1 MPSTASCATRIEPR
15 GTPVIG
21 ETIWSSRG
29 SYNRPNDL
37 VVVVD
42 DETYMSDDSMSSQ
55 DDDPWNAEDEAFDE
69 ENVRLSCEQLESSLH
84 ARHDVLAFDGRT
96 GRTTVDHAGK
106 EQSSFNC
113 DAAADAAAKIQLQE
127 AAASQEKDLEFDTA
141 SSRASSKHAASRI
154 CSVVRTRRSWS
165 QPASP
170 VAATK
175 AYKLSISPDRTKQFS
190 GPLPRLHH
198 HLHSLVVSGG
208 GAGSPKIHDP
218 AIDEFT
224 ATASSP
230 VPTPRRA
237 GNYGLFRTR
246 SSSRVNP
253 GRIHLEPDE
262 LSLRSPSPLHG
273 RHGEIEEEE
282 EFGWSDFA
290 AQEAAP
296 AVSPGRYFDALEG
309 PELEKP
315 KDSEDLLLPSDEL
328 WPFLLR
334 FPIGVFRISLG
345 LGCQSILWR
354 DLHELKCMQS
364 FVYAPYV
371 ISEVIWW
378 LALATLL
385 LLTIIY
391 IAKCVVYFEAVRR
404 EFYHPVRVNY
414 FFSPWITALFL
425 AQTVPQYLS
434 FNTTTSTKSTT
445 PLQLSGPSPA
455 LWCVVM
461 TPILALELK
470 LYGQWLSG
478 GERRLSKVANPST
491 HMSVVGNFAGA
502 KVAALVGWR
511 EAAILFWAVGLAHYL
526 VLFVTLYQRLPSN
539 VVLPKEM
546 QPLYFLFV
554 AVPSSASVAWRYITG
569 QFGSV
574 CKILFFI
581 SLFLYSSLGVRFNFF
596 RGCRY
601 STGTTNIFDAV
612 LSILDTS
619 ATFH

>member
-1 MPSTASCATRIEPR
+1 MYRELSMTNLCSLGEKESTSSSAAEDIPSTAKWDQDQSQEAASRSSPPSPPSSSSSPGRLTRKRPAAAASSSSSIHSPSSSISFPALHIDIIPDECNSPRREYSTDCPAASSSSTAAASAGSCSTTTSHVTDQADAAARWHTMPSTASCATRIEPR

-69 ENVRLSCEQLESSLH
+69 ENVRLSCEQLESSWH

-315 KDSEDLLLPSDEL
+315 KVLSCKLLPPSCN
-328 WPFLLR
+328 
-334 FPIGVFRISLG
+334 S
-345 LGCQSILWR
+345 GCR
-354 DLHELKCMQS
+354 
-364 FVYAPYV
+364 
-371 ISEVIWW
+371 
-378 LALATLL
+378 
-385 LLTIIY
+385 
-391 IAKCVVYFEAVRR
+391 
-404 EFYHPVRVNY
+404 
-414 FFSPWITALFL
+414 
-425 AQTVPQYLS
+425 
-434 FNTTTSTKSTT
+434 
-445 PLQLSGPSPA
+445 
-455 LWCVVM
+455 
-461 TPILALELK
+461 
-470 LYGQWLSG
+470 
-478 GERRLSKVANPST
+478 
-491 HMSVVGNFAGA
+491 
-502 KVAALVGWR
+502 ALVMFP
-511 EAAILFWAVGLAHYL
+511 EICLCLSVFHILRSWTGL
-526 VLFVTLYQRLPSN
+526 
-539 VVLPKEM
+539 
-546 QPLYFLFV
+546 
-554 AVPSSASVAWRYITG
+554 
-569 QFGSV
+569 
-574 CKILFFI
+574 
-581 SLFLYSSLGVRFNFF
+581 
-596 RGCRY
+596 
-601 STGTTNIFDAV
+601 
-612 LSILDTS
+612 
-619 ATFH
+619 

>member
-1 MPSTASCATRIEPR
+1 
-15 GTPVIG
+15 
-21 ETIWSSRG
+21 
-29 SYNRPNDL
+29 
-37 VVVVD
+37 
-42 DETYMSDDSMSSQ
+42 
-55 DDDPWNAEDEAFDE
+55 
-69 ENVRLSCEQLESSLH
+69 
-84 ARHDVLAFDGRT
+84 
-96 GRTTVDHAGK
+96 
-106 EQSSFNC
+106 
-113 DAAADAAAKIQLQE
+113 
-127 AAASQEKDLEFDTA
+127 LEFDTA
-141 SSRASSKHAASRI
+141 SSRASSQHASRI

-170 VAATK
+170 VTATK
-175 AYKLSISPDRTKQFS
+175 AYKLSISPDRTIQFS
-190 GPLPRLHH
+190 GPLPQLHH

-208 GAGSPKIHDP
+208 GSGSLKTYYP

-224 ATASSP
+224 PTASSP
-230 VPTPRRA
+230 VSTPRRS

-246 SSSRVNP
+246 SFSRLNP
-253 GRIHLEPDE
+253 GRIHLEPAE

-290 AQEAAP
+290 AQEAHP

-354 DLHELKCMQS
+354 DLHELQCMQR
-364 FVYAPYV
+364 FVYVPYV

-391 IAKCVVYFEAVRR
+391 IAKCVVYYEAVRR

-414 FFSPWITALFL
+414 FFTPWITALFL
-425 AQTVPQYLS
+425 AQSVPQYLS

-445 PLQLSGPSPA
+445 PVQLSEPSPA

-526 VLFVTLYQRLPSN
+526 VLFVTLYQRLPTN

-546 QPLYFLFV
+546 HPVYFLFV

-569 QFGSV
+569 RFGSL

-581 SLFLYSSLGVRFNFF
+581 SLFLYSSLVCDFVCMSVCLHVCIIPNRPP
-596 RGCRY
+596 
-601 STGTTNIFDAV
+601 
-612 LSILDTS
+612 
-619 ATFH
+619 

>member
-1 MPSTASCATRIEPR
+1 MDHDHDHGSLDFNMYRELSMTNLCSLAEEESSSFSAAEDVPSTAKWDQDQSQEAASRSSPLSPSSSPGRLTRKRPAAAATSSSSIHSPSSSISFPALYIDIIPDDCNSPRREYSTDCPAASSSSTAAASSGSCSTTTSYVTDQADAAARWHTMPSIASCATRIEPR

-21 ETIWSSRG
+21 ETIWSSQG

-42 DETYMSDDSMSSQ
+42 DETYMSDDSMSDDSMSSQ
-55 DDDPWNAEDEAFDE
+55 VDDPWNAEDKAFDE

-106 EQSSFNC
+106 EQSFFNC
-113 DAAADAAAKIQLQE
+113 DATADAAAKLQLQE
-127 AAASQEKDLEFDTA
+127 AAASQEKGLEFDTA
-141 SSRASSKHAASRI
+141 TSRASSQHAASRI

-208 GAGSPKIHDP
+208 GGASPKIQDP
-218 AIDEFT
+218 AVDEFT

-230 VPTPRRA
+230 VPTPRRS

-246 SSSRVNP
+246 STSIVNP

-262 LSLRSPSPLHG
+262 LNLRSPSPLHG

-315 KDSEDLLLPSDEL
+315 KVLSCKLLPPSCNSGCRAQMMFPEICLSLCVSHSPVMDRT
-328 WPFLLR
+328 LR
-334 FPIGVFRISLG
+334 ICCCRATSSGLFSCVFP
-345 LGCQSILWR
+345 
-354 DLHELKCMQS
+354 
-364 FVYAPYV
+364 
-371 ISEVIWW
+371 
-378 LALATLL
+378 
-385 LLTIIY
+385 
-391 IAKCVVYFEAVRR
+391 
-404 EFYHPVRVNY
+404 
-414 FFSPWITALFL
+414 
-425 AQTVPQYLS
+425 
-434 FNTTTSTKSTT
+434 
-445 PLQLSGPSPA
+445 SG
-455 LWCVVM
+455 
-461 TPILALELK
+461 
-470 LYGQWLSG
+470 
-478 GERRLSKVANPST
+478 
-491 HMSVVGNFAGA
+491 F
-502 KVAALVGWR
+502 
-511 EAAILFWAVGLAHYL
+511 
-526 VLFVTLYQRLPSN
+526 
-539 VVLPKEM
+539 
-546 QPLYFLFV
+546 
-554 AVPSSASVAWRYITG
+554 SASA
-569 QFGSV
+569 
-574 CKILFFI
+574 
-581 SLFLYSSLGVRFNFF
+581 
-596 RGCRY
+596 
-601 STGTTNIFDAV
+601 
-612 LSILDTS
+612 LD
-619 ATFH
+619 